1 MPRPPNI
8 RPTVSLHFKLDKE
21 LKSILESLLY
31 SEVEGRVPVGAYQ
44 EFIETR
50 LREYF
55 TWGILDLRDLPNLPI
70 LEAGISETHIRGPQQ
85 TLAYLAAMFGGTYAF
100 LPTFAFASQAADSR
114 AIPQALLTGDLLA
127 GLGEGAP
134 GSGTTDS
141 SDLQED

>member
-1 MPRPPNI
+1 MPRPPNV

-21 LKSILESLLY
+21 LKAILESLLY

-85 TLAYLAAMFGGTYAF
+85 TLAYLAATFGGSYAF
-100 LPTFAFASQAADSR
+100 LPTFTFAPQAADSR
-114 AIPQALLTGDLLA
+114 AVPQALLTGDLLA

-141 SDLQED
+141 